1 MNCGLTDKGDDCMR
15 CDEII
20 RILEKKA
27 PVEYAMDWD
36 HVGLLVGRR
45 NKEVCRL
52 LLAVDVTN
60 DVIRQAIDQKADMIV
75 SHHPMI
81 FGRVDRV
88 NDETVLG
95 RKILDLVEHGICCYA
110 MHTNFDTIGG
120 MAKEAAK
127 LLGIQNLEVLEETKD
142 GEGIG
147 QIGQLQHTQTIGEL
161 AAVVKKKFDLK
172 NVIIYGDTDKKVDKV
187 AICPGSG
194 RSVIDIAAQKEADCL
209 ITGDI
214 GHHEGLDSCEL
225 GVTVID
231 ASHYGLE
238 QIFMYI
244 MRDYIKGYNPDMEI
258 MIADAGVPFTIV

>member
-1 MNCGLTDKGDDCMR
+1 MQ

-45 NKEVCRL
+45 SKEVRRL

-60 DVIRQAIDQKADMIV
+60 DVINMAIQQHVDMIV

-81 FGRVDRV
+81 FGSVDRV
-88 NDETVLG
+88 NDDTVLG
-95 RKILDLVEHGICCYA
+95 RKILELIEHGICCYA

-127 LLGIQNLEVLEETKD
+127 MLGIQNMEVLEETRD

-147 QIGQLQHTQTIGEL
+147 QTGQLPYTRTVREL
-161 AAVVKKKFDLK
+161 ASEVKEKFGLK
-172 NVIIYGDTDKKVDKV
+172 NVTIYGNLDKKVDKV

-194 RSVIDIAAQKEADCL
+194 RSVIGVAVKKEADCL
-209 ITGDI
+209 ISGDI
-214 GHHEGLDSCEL
+214 GHHEGLDACEQ
-225 GVTVID
+225 GAAVID

-244 MRDYIKGYNPDMEI
+244 MRDYIRGYNPDMEI
-258 MIADAGVPFTIV
+258 IIADEGVPFTIV

>member
-1 MNCGLTDKGDDCMR
+1 MR

-45 NKEVCRL
+45 SKEVRKL

-60 DVIRQAIDQKADMIV
+60 DVIKMATEHQVDMIV

-127 LLGIQNLEVLEETKD
+127 MIGIQNTEVLEETKD

-147 QIGQLQHTQTIGEL
+147 EIGQLQHTVTVGKL
-161 AAVVKKKFDLK
+161 AASVKGEFGLK
-172 NVIIYGDTDKKVDKV
+172 NVTIYGDVGKNVDKA

-194 RSVIDIAAQKEADCL
+194 RSVINIAAQKGADCL

-214 GHHEGLDSCEL
+214 GHHEGLDACEL
-225 GVTVID
+225 GMAVID

-238 QIFMYI
+238 QIFMYT
-244 MRDYIKGYNPDMEI
+244 MRDYIKGYSSDMEI